1 MWVSAVFQEAIENEA
16 QTKLEKKEK
25 MMDLCKALW
34 AKKSDDQGKEEW
46 LPLMQHL
53 EDTSRVCGFL
63 WDHWLCD
70 GQRKIIVGN
79 HDQDTGRQV
88 MLFLGAIH
96 DLGKATPT
104 FQIKG
109 GRTKSDLD
117 IELLERLE
125 MAGARGISN
134 LQLASAGESPHNIA
148 GEALLKQFDERFQ
161 CPEDISSIVG
171 GHHGRPASWS
181 TIEKQLIA
189 YRINYYQTE
198 HKSDSLWQLWEKCQR
213 HILDWA
219 LARAG
224 FESASEIPV
233 LSVPGQVQAL
243 GLLTMADWIASNTN
257 YFPLIR
263 LEEDTIIDSKV
274 RFETGMSNWFR
285 THGWEPD
292 GLSDTTREFE
302 HRFGFPPRPLQ
313 KIFIDTIVSTK
324 QPGLFILEAPMG
336 MGKTEAALM
345 GAEQLAFQTE
355 RKGIF
360 FGLPTQATSNGIFP
374 RIVNWLNS
382 ISNDNGSKNELR
394 LIHGKA
400 NLNPEYAKLTNAG
413 NIADDDITDGKK
425 SYEAFIM
432 NQWFSGKKTAIMD
445 DFVVG
450 TVDQFLLSALKQ
462 KHLAL
467 RQLGFAKKV
476 VIIDEVH
483 AYDAYMSQY
492 LQMVLTW
499 MASYHVPVIL
509 LSATLSSE
517 SRCELTK
524 AYLRGLGT
532 KTNKMQV
539 EGKPLKEYLST
550 TDYPLITYT
559 DGEMVH
565 QVREFPVNEERRI
578 AIERIQDSDVTTVID
593 QTFANGGGNVGII
606 MNTVKR
612 AQELAQELTK
622 LYGEETV
629 ELLHSSFLATERVR
643 KETALV
649 QLLGKGSNQNRP
661 KKKIVIGTQVIEQ
674 SLDIDFDRMI
684 SELAPID
691 LLIQRL
697 GRLHR
702 HDRVRP
708 FGCREPKLYLL
719 GCSHDLEFQEGSKA
733 VYGGYLL
740 ARSQYFLGNDISL
753 PRDISSLV
761 QAVYGDQ
768 EIILASQGKEKY
780 DKYKQEADE
789 KQDGMKSRAGNYRI
803 VKPYLGN
810 MLNRLTLH
818 DWLDNLTE
826 DKSDEGGHSQVR
838 DADENIEVIALQK
851 LEHGYGILF
860 GKLSGQ
866 DLSGRIQEEGIG
878 MRLAGETLRLPRPLC
893 MPYQIDKTIRE
904 LEDIYRT
911 KLMDWDE
918 SSWLKGSLGILF
930 DAEMNCRLNGYLL
943 HYDQKYGL
951 SYQKEG

>member
-1 MWVSAVFQEAIENEA
+1 
-16 QTKLEKKEK
+16 
-25 MMDLCKALW
+25 MDLCMALW
-34 AKKSDDQGKEEW
+34 AKKVEYQANGEW
-46 LPLMQHL
+46 LPLLQHL

-63 WDHWLCD
+63 WNHWLCD
-70 GQRKIIVGN
+70 GQRRIISGN

-96 DLGKATPT
+96 DLGKATPA

-109 GRTKSDLD
+109 RETRSNLN

-125 MAGARGISN
+125 MDGARGISN
-134 LQLASAGESPHNIA
+134 LRLASAGESPHNIA
-148 GEALLKQFDERFQ
+148 GEALLKRYDERFQ

-171 GHHGRPASWS
+171 GHHGRPASTK
-181 TIEKQLIA
+181 TIVKQLSA
-189 YRINYYQTE
+189 YRMNYYQTE
-198 HKSDSLWQLWEKCQR
+198 RETDPLWQLWEKVQR

-233 LSVPGQVQAL
+233 LSIPGQVQAL

-263 LEEDTIIDSKV
+263 LDEDAIFDSEA
-274 RFETGMSNWFR
+274 RFEEGMSKWFH
-285 THGWEPD
+285 TYGWTPD
-292 GLSDTTREFE
+292 GLSDITREFE
-302 HRFGFPPRPLQ
+302 HRFGFPSRPVQ
-313 KIFIDTIVSTK
+313 KIFIDTIASTR

-336 MGKTEAALM
+336 VGKTEAALM
-345 GAEQLAFQTE
+345 GAEQLAFQTD
-355 RKGIF
+355 RKGVF

-374 RIVNWLNS
+374 RIEDWLRS
-382 ISNDNGSKNELR
+382 ISDDSDSKNGLR

-400 NLNPEYAKLTNAG
+400 NLNPEYANLTNAS
-413 NIADDDITDGKK
+413 NIADDATAGGKK
-425 SYEAFIM
+425 SYEAFIT
-432 NQWFSGKKTAIMD
+432 NQWFSGKKTAILD

-492 LQMVLTW
+492 LQMALTW

-517 SRCELTK
+517 SRCDLTK
-524 AYLRGLGT
+524 AYLKGLGGI

-539 EGKPLKEYLST
+539 EGKPFKEYLST

-559 DGEMVH
+559 DGETVH
-565 QVREFPVNEERRI
+565 QVREFPVSEERRVV
-578 AIERIQDSDVTTVID
+578 IERIQDSDVTTVID
-593 QTFANGGGNVGII
+593 QTFTNGGGNIGII

-612 AQELAQELTK
+612 AQELAQELMK

-643 KETALV
+643 KETELV
-649 QLLGKGSNQNRP
+649 QMLGKGSNQNRP
-661 KKKIVIGTQVIEQ
+661 EKKIVVGTQVIEQ
-674 SLDIDFDRMI
+674 SLDIDFDIMI

-708 FGCREPKLYLL
+708 FGCEEPKLYLL
-719 GCSHDLEFQEGSKA
+719 GCRSDLEFQEGSEA

-740 ARSQYFLGNDISL
+740 ARSQYFLGDDISL
-753 PRDISSLV
+753 PKDISPLV

-768 EIILASQGKEKY
+768 EIILAPQEKEKY
-780 DKYKQEADE
+780 DKYKQEADDRQRQKKDKSE
-789 KQDGMKSRAGNYRI
+789 KYRLKS
-803 VKPYLGN
+803 PYLGS
-810 MLNRLTLH
+810 RLEKITLH
-818 DWLDNLTE
+818 GWLENLTE
-826 DKSDEGGHSQVR
+826 DKSNEGGHSQVR
-838 DADENIEVIALQK
+838 DTDESIEVIALQK

-860 GKLSGQ
+860 GEKSGQ
-866 DLSGRIQEEGIG
+866 DLSGRILEEDNEMKIV
-878 MRLAGETLRLPRPLC
+878 GETIRLPRLLC
-893 MPYQIDKTIRE
+893 MPGKVIEKTIHE
-904 LEDIYRT
+904 LEDIYR
-911 KLMDWDE
+911 KNLIEWDE

-930 DAEMNCRLNGYLL
+930 DEEMNCRLNGYLL
-943 HYDQKYGL
+943 HYDQTYGL
-951 SYQKEG
+951 TYQKEVCGLEKV

>member
-1 MWVSAVFQEAIENEA
+1 ME
-16 QTKLEKKEK
+16 
-25 MMDLCKALW
+25 LCKVLW
-34 AKKSDDQGKEEW
+34 AKKDDYQAKGEW
-46 LPLMQHL
+46 LPLLQHL

-70 GQRKIIVGN
+70 GQRRIISGN
-79 HDQDTGRQV
+79 HDQNKGRQV

-96 DLGKATPT
+96 DLGKATPV
-104 FQIKG
+104 FQMKISG
-109 GRTKSDLD
+109 TKRSDLD
-117 IELLERLE
+117 IELLDRLE
-125 MAGARGISN
+125 MAGARGIST
-134 LQLASAGESPHNIA
+134 LRLASAKESPHNIA

-171 GHHGRPASWS
+171 GHHGRPSSWNI
-181 TIEKQLIA
+181 IEKQLNT

-198 HKSDSLWQLWEKCQR
+198 RETDPLWQLWEKSQR
-213 HILDWA
+213 HILGWA

-224 FESASEIPV
+224 FKSASEIPV

-263 LEEDTIIDSKV
+263 IEEETIFDSQARLEK
-274 RFETGMSNWFR
+274 GMSEWFH

-292 GLSDTTREFE
+292 GLFDTTKEFE

-313 KIFIDTIVSTK
+313 KIFIDTIASTK

-345 GAEQLAFQTE
+345 GAELLAFQTE

-374 RIVNWLNS
+374 RIVNWLSS
-382 ISNDNGSKNELR
+382 ISNDSGSKNELR

-400 NLNPEYAKLTNAG
+400 NLNPEYAKLTNAS
-413 NIADDDITDGKK
+413 NIADDGDP
-425 SYEAFIM
+425 YEAFIT
-432 NQWFSGKKTAIMD
+432 NQWFSGKKTAILD

-450 TVDQFLLSALKQ
+450 TVDQFLMSALKQ

-492 LQMVLTW
+492 LQMALTW
-499 MASYHVPVIL
+499 MASYRVPVIL

-524 AYLRGLGT
+524 AYLKGLGI
-532 KTNKMQV
+532 KANKMQV
-539 EGKPLKEYLST
+539 EGKTFKDYLST

-565 QVREFPVNEERRI
+565 QIREFPVNEERRI

-593 QTFANGGGNVGII
+593 KAFANGGGNIGII

-612 AQELAQELTK
+612 AQELAQKLTK

-643 KETALV
+643 KETELV
-649 QLLGKGSNQNRP
+649 QMLGKGKDQNRP
-661 KKKIVIGTQVIEQ
+661 KKKIVVGTQVIEQ
-674 SLDIDFDRMI
+674 SLDIDFDLMI
-684 SELAPID
+684 SELAPVD

-702 HDRVRP
+702 HDRIRP
-708 FGCREPKLYLL
+708 SGCREPKLYLL
-719 GCSHDLEFQEGSKA
+719 GCSDALEFQEGSKA

-740 ARSQYFLGNDISL
+740 ARSQYFLGDDISL
-753 PRDISSLV
+753 PDDISPLV

-768 EIILASQGKEKY
+768 EIMLSPHDKESY
-780 DKYKQEADE
+780 NIYKQEADDRQKE
-789 KQDGMKSRAGNYRI
+789 KKNRSETYRLES
-803 VKPYLGN
+803 PYLGN
-810 MLNRLTLH
+810 RTDKITLH
-818 DWLDNLTE
+818 KWLEYPTE

-838 DADENIEVIALQK
+838 DTDESIEVIALQK
-851 LEHGYGILF
+851 LAHGYGVLF
-860 GKLSGQ
+860 GEKAGQ
-866 DLSGRIQEEGIG
+866 DLSGEVQEKGIG
-878 MRLAGETLRLPRPLC
+878 MRLAGETIRLPKPLC
-893 MPYQIDKTIRE
+893 MPYQIDDTIRE
-904 LEDIYRT
+904 LEDVYRDNF
-911 KLMDWDE
+911 KDWNE

-930 DAEMNCRLNGYLL
+930 DEKMNCRLNGYLL

-951 SYQKEG
+951 SYQKEV

>member
-1 MWVSAVFQEAIENEA
+1 
-16 QTKLEKKEK
+16 
-25 MMDLCKALW
+25 MDLCRELW
-34 AKKSDDQGKEEW
+34 AKKDDDQAKGEW
-46 LPLMQHL
+46 LPLLQHL

-70 GQRKIIVGN
+70 GQRKIISGG

-96 DLGKATPT
+96 DLGKATPA

-109 GRTKSDLD
+109 SVKGSRKRNDLD
-117 IELLERLE
+117 IELLDCLE
-125 MAGARGISN
+125 MAGAKGISN
-134 LQLASAGESPHNIA
+134 LQLASAKDSPHNIA
-148 GEALLKQFDERFQ
+148 GEALLKHFDKRFQ

-171 GHHGRPASWS
+171 GHHGRPASWN
-181 TIEKQLIA
+181 TIEKQFSTF
-189 YRINYYQTE
+189 RINYYQTE
-198 HKSDSLWQLWEKCQR
+198 QETNPLWQLWEKSQR

-224 FESASEIPV
+224 FESASEIPA

-243 GLLTMADWIASNTN
+243 GLLTMADWIASNTD

-263 LEEDTIIDSKV
+263 LEEDAVFDSQT
-274 RFETGMSNWFR
+274 RLENGMNEWFH

-292 GLSDTTREFE
+292 GLSDTTRDFE
-302 HRFGFPPRPLQ
+302 HRFGFPPRPVQ
-313 KIFIDTIVSTK
+313 KIFIDTIVSTE

-336 MGKTEAALM
+336 VGKTEAALL

-360 FGLPTQATSNGIFP
+360 FGLPTQATSDGIFP
-374 RIVNWLNS
+374 RIKSWL
-382 ISNDNGSKNELR
+382 DNIYDDDGSKKGLR

-400 NLNPEYAKLTNAG
+400 NLNKEYATLTNAS
-413 NIADDDITDGKK
+413 NIADDIEDDTGADDKK
-425 SYEAFIM
+425 SYEAFIT

-492 LQMVLTW
+492 LQMALTW
-499 MASYHVPVIL
+499 MASYRVPVIL

-517 SRCELTK
+517 SRYELTS
-524 AYLRGLGT
+524 AYIEGLDVDADDV
-532 KTNKMQV
+532 QV
-539 EGKPLKEYLST
+539 EEKTLEEYLFT

-559 DGEMVH
+559 DGETVR
-565 QVREFPVNEERRI
+565 QVREFPANEERKI
-578 AIERIQDSDVTTVID
+578 TIEQIQDSDVTAVID
-593 QTFANGGGNVGII
+593 QVFANGGGNIGII

-629 ELLHSSFLATERVR
+629 ELLHSSFLATERKN
-643 KETALV
+643 KEKELM
-649 QLLGKGSNQNRP
+649 QMLGGKNTSRRTE
-661 KKKIVIGTQVIEQ
+661 KKIVVGTQVIEQ
-674 SLDIDFDRMI
+674 SLDIDFDMMI

-702 HDRVRP
+702 HNRVRP
-708 FGCREPKLYLL
+708 SGCKEPKLYLL
-719 GCSHDLEFQEGSKA
+719 GCDDTLEFEEGSKA

-740 ARSQYFLGNDISL
+740 ARSQYFLSNDISL
-753 PRDISSLV
+753 PKDILPLV
-761 QAVYGDQ
+761 QAVYGNQ
-768 EIILASQGKEKY
+768 EIEFTQEVKKKYDTYKQKADDRKREKEK
-780 DKYKQEADE
+780 
-789 KQDGMKSRAGNYRI
+789 KSNTYRI
-803 VKPYLGN
+803 EPPYE
-810 MLNRLTLH
+810 RTTLH
-818 DWLDNLTE
+818 DWLDHPTE

-838 DADENIEVIALQK
+838 DADESIEVIALQK

-860 GKLSGQ
+860 GEKAGQ
-866 DLSGRIQEEGIG
+866 NLSGRIQEKGIG
-878 MRLAGETLRLPRPLC
+878 MKLAGETIRLPRPLC
-893 MPYQIDKTIRE
+893 MPYQIDKTLRE
-904 LEDIYRT
+904 LEDIYR
-911 KLMDWDE
+911 KNLIEWDE

-930 DAEMNCRLNGYLL
+930 DEKMNCRLNGYLL

-951 SYQKEG
+951 SYQKEV